1 MVRHDSEGAGNL
13 GAVLIVLAG
22 KLLNGL
28 YYAGEGVGI
37 VYALNALKGGD
48 GAVEPHTGIDV
59 VLSKGEV
66 APVRLLVVLHEN
78 VVPYLQVL
86 AAVTGGVALGAALRL
101 AGVVEYFGI
110 GAAGAG
116 DAGGTPPVML
126 FVEVEYVG
134 RVYAHL
140 YPAVVGIGVP
150 GSVRIAREAGEVQL
164 VLIYAK
170 PLVAGE
176 KLPGVGYGFLFEVI
190 PQGPVAQHLEEGAVG
205 GIAHLVYIAG
215 ADTLLNVRKAGAL
228 RVLCA
233 HEVGNEGVHARGGKK
248 HRGVIFGYKGGG
260 RDYGVALFPE
270 KVKVKL
276 AKLG

>member
-1 MVRHDSEGAGNL
+1 
-13 GAVLIVLAG
+13 
-22 KLLNGL
+22 
-28 YYAGEGVGI
+28 
-37 VYALNALKGGD
+37 
-48 GAVEPHTGIDV
+48 
-59 VLSKGEV
+59 
-66 APVRLLVVLHEN
+66 
-78 VVPYLQVL
+78 
-86 AAVTGGVALGAALRL
+86 
-101 AGVVEYFGI
+101 
-110 GAAGAG
+110 
-116 DAGGTPPVML
+116 ML
-126 FVEVEYVG
+126 FVEVEYMG